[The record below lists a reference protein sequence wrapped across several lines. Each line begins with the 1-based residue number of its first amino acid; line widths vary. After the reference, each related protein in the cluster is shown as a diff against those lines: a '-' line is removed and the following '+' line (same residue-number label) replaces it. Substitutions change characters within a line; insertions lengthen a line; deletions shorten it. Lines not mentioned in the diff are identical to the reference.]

1 MTEKSDI
8 IRKYMNYLV
17 QFHRVTT
24 SFQQLC
30 HRIDLTYLA
39 KSVQQSIT
47 LYIKYIFNYFGFD
60 RSVEDDGFQ
69 PTADT
74 DS

>member
-1 MTEKSDI
+1 
-8 IRKYMNYLV
+8 MNYLV
-17 QFHRVTT
+17 QFHRVAT
-24 SFQQLC
+24 SFQQHC

-39 KSVQQSIT
+39 ESVQQSIT

-69 PTADT
+69 PTVDT